1 MAVLPQGPKQQ
12 RAFIV
17 IVLAAGLFYAFWE
30 YLYTPAVAELDTQ
43 QARLERLETSNRNA
57 QITAA
62 RGGQNLEEQTA
73 LYERHVR
80 ALEELVPASEE
91 VPRLIRDLTA
101 LTRTLGVEMNAIN
114 PEPRQP
120 GEFYTKEI
128 YALRVI
134 GEYHDVGRFLT
145 AVASMRRIITPVGM
159 QMRLLPANENTA
171 LLDYESPVQADFRI
185 ETYVLP
191 ASTAP
196 EAAMGEGT
204 PRETLE
210 G

>member
-1 MAVLPQGPKQQ
+1 MAMMPQGRTQQ
-12 RAFIV
+12 YAL
-17 IVLAAGLFYAFWE
+17 LAIMLAGGLFYLFWT
-30 YLYTPAVAELDTQ
+30 YVHTPALAELDTRR
-43 QARLERLETSNRNA
+43 ARLERLETSNRNA

-101 LTRTLGVEMNAIN
+101 LTRSFGVEMNAIN
-114 PEPRQP
+114 PEPQQP
-120 GEFYTKEI
+120 GEFYNKEI

-134 GEYHDVGRFLT
+134 GEYHDVGRFLA

-159 QMRLLPANENTA
+159 QVQRLPANQNTA
-171 LLDYESPVQADFRI
+171 LLGYEAPIQADLRI

-191 ASTAP
+191 ASSEPGAT
-196 EAAMGEGT
+196 MGEGSPDT
-204 PRETLE
+204 AVE

>member
-1 MAVLPQGPKQQ
+1 MAVMPQGSKQQ
-12 RAFIV
+12 RAFIA
-17 IVLAAGLFYAFWE
+17 IVLAAGLFYAFWQ
-30 YLYTPAVAELDTQ
+30 YLYTPALADLEVT

-101 LTRTLGVEMNAIN
+101 RARALGVEMNAIN

-128 YALRVI
+128 YGMRVI
-134 GEYHDVGRFLT
+134 GEYHDVGHFLT
-145 AVASMRRIITPVGM
+145 AVASMPRIITPAGV
-159 QMRLLPANENTA
+159 QIRVLTQNENTA
-171 LLDYESPVQADFRI
+171 LLGLTAPVQVDFRI

-191 ASTAP
+191 ASSAP
-196 EAAMGEGT
+196 GAEMGAGS
-204 PRETLE
+204 L
-210 G
+210 

>member
-1 MAVLPQGPKQQ
+1 MAVMPQGSKQQ
-12 RAFIV
+12 RAFIA
-17 IVLAAGLFYAFWE
+17 IVLAAGLFYAFWQ
-30 YLYTPAVAELDTQ
+30 YLYTPALADLEVT

-101 LTRTLGVEMNAIN
+101 RARALGVEMNAIN

-128 YALRVI
+128 YGMRVI

-145 AVASMRRIITPVGM
+145 AVASMPRIITPAGV
-159 QMRLLPANENTA
+159 QIRVLTQNENTA
-171 LLDYESPVQADFRI
+171 LLGLTAPVQVDFRI

-191 ASTAP
+191 ASSAP
-196 EAAMGEGT
+196 GAEMGAGS
-204 PRETLE
+204 L
-210 G
+210 

>member
-1 MAVLPQGPKQQ
+1 MAIMPQGRTQQ
-12 RAFIV
+12 FALVAIIV
-17 IVLAAGLFYAFWE
+17 AAGLFYGFWT
-30 YLYTPAVAELDTQ
+30 YVHTPTVAEIDTQ
-43 QARLERLETSNRNA
+43 RARLERLETSNRNA

-101 LTRTLGVEMNAIN
+101 LTRSFGVEMNAIN

-128 YALRVI
+128 YAIRVI
-134 GEYHDVGRFLT
+134 GEYHNVGRFLT
-145 AVASMRRIITPVGM
+145 AVASMRRIITPRGM
-159 QMRLLPANENTA
+159 QVQQLQQNANTA
-171 LLDYESPVQADFRI
+171 LLGFESPIQADLRI

-191 ASTAP
+191 ASSEP
-196 EAAMGEGT
+196 EANMGEGT
-204 PRETLE
+204 PDTTVE

>member
-1 MAVLPQGPKQQ
+1 MAIMPQGRTQQ
-12 RAFIV
+12 YAL
-17 IVLAAGLFYAFWE
+17 LAIMLAGGLFYAFWT
-30 YLYTPAVAELDTQ
+30 YVHTPAMAELDTER
-43 QARLERLETSNRNA
+43 ARLERLETSNRNA

-101 LTRTLGVEMNAIN
+101 LTRSFGVEMNAIN
-114 PEPRQP
+114 PEPQQV
-120 GEFYTKEI
+120 GEFYNKEI
-128 YALRVI
+128 YAIRVI
-134 GEYHDVGRFLT
+134 GEFHDVGRFLT

-159 QMRLLPANENTA
+159 QVQQLPSNQNTA
-171 LLDYESPVQADFRI
+171 LLGYEAPIQADLRI

-191 ASTAP
+191 ASSEPGAT
-196 EAAMGEGT
+196 MGEGS
-204 PRETLE
+204 PAAAVE

>member
-1 MAVLPQGPKQQ
+1 MAIMPQGPKQ
-12 RAFIV
+12 RNALIA
-17 IVLAAGLFYAFWE
+17 IIAAAALFYIFWQ
-30 YLYTPAVAELDTQ
+30 YLYTPGVADLDETR
-43 QARLERLETSNRNA
+43 ARLERLETSNRNA

-101 LTRTLGVEMNAIN
+101 LTRTFDVEMNAIN
-114 PEPRQP
+114 PEPQQP

-128 YALRVI
+128 YALRVL
-134 GEYHDVGRFLT
+134 GDYHNVGRFLT
-145 AVASMRRIITPVGM
+145 AVASMRRIITPVEM
-159 QMRLLPANENTA
+159 QIELLPMNENTA
-171 LLDYESPVQADFRI
+171 LLGFEAPIVADFRI

-191 ASTAP
+191 ASSDP
-196 EAAMGEGT
+196 EASMGEGT
-204 PRETLE
+204 PAETVE

>member
-1 MAVLPQGPKQQ
+1 MAVMPQGPKQQ
-12 RAFIV
+12 RAFIA
-17 IVLAAGLFYAFWE
+17 IVLAAGLFYAFWQ
-30 YLYTPAVAELDTQ
+30 YLYTPALADLEVTE
-43 QARLERLETSNRNA
+43 ARLERLETSNRNA

-101 LTRTLGVEMNAIN
+101 RARALGVEMNAIN

-128 YALRVI
+128 YAMRVI
-134 GEYHDVGRFLT
+134 GEYHNVGRFLT
-145 AVASMRRIITPVGM
+145 AVASMPRIITPAGV
-159 QMRLLPANENTA
+159 QMSVLPQNENTA
-171 LLDYESPVQADFRI
+171 LLGHTAPVQVDFRI

-191 ASTAP
+191 ASSAP
-196 EAAMGEGT
+196 GAEMGAGS
-204 PRETLE
+204 L
-210 G
+210 

>member
-1 MAVLPQGPKQQ
+1 MAIMPQGPKQQ
-12 RAFIV
+12 RAFVAIV
-17 IVLAAGLFYAFWE
+17 VAGGLFYAFWQ
-30 YLYTPAVAELDTQ
+30 YVHTPAVAELDTQ

-101 LTRTLGVEMNAIN
+101 LTRSFDVEMNAIN
-114 PEPRQP
+114 PEPSQP
-120 GEFYTKEI
+120 GEFYSKEI
-128 YALRVI
+128 YAIRVI
-134 GEYHDVGRFLT
+134 GDYHDIGRFLT

-159 QMRLLPANENTA
+159 QVQLLPQNQNTA
-171 LLDYESPVQADFRI
+171 LLGYEAPIQADLRI

-191 ASTAP
+191 ASSEPGAN
-196 EAAMGEGT
+196 MGEGMPDT
-204 PRETLE
+204 TAE